1 MSKMGLC
8 FTTANGGEVPNE
20 GQQVLPTF
28 SENLVRTNQRWQIA
42 DTAKPLLSVGEECD
56 VGQWCVFTATGG
68 FIYNPETQAVRY
80 IQRNASTNYVYE
92 MCMWVPPAPKTVANA
107 QGFPGQG
114 R

>member
-1 MSKMGLC
+1 MGLC

-20 GQQVLPTF
+20 GQKTLPTF
-28 SENLVRTNQRWQIA
+28 SENFVRTNQRWQVA

-56 VGQWCVFTATGG
+56 LDQWVVFTAQGG
-68 FIYNPETQAVRY
+68 FIYHPQTQAVRY
-80 IQRNASTNYVYE
+80 IKRDASTNYVYE
-92 MCMWVPPAPKTVANA
+92 ISMWVPPAPQVAAQA